1 MKKFTAIIITLLV
14 IMSLCACS
22 STTETTAPTI
32 PEAVDVAN
40 PMFVKVGDVVTIDG
54 VEWNA
59 SVMFYNQ
66 NTEQIICNDNHSY
79 FVVNRVNMHIFYVY
93 STYGQSGV
101 AYAFDTGLIY
111 EGDIIVDGTNTIV
124 PTN

>member
-1 MKKFTAIIITLLV
+1 MKKFIAIILTLVV
-14 IMSLCACS
+14 ILSLCACS
-22 STTETTAPTI
+22 STTETPAPTI
-32 PEAVDVAN
+32 PEVVDVAN

-59 SVMFYNQ
+59 SMMFYNQ
-66 NTEQIICNDNHSY
+66 NTEQIICNDNYSY

-93 STYGQSGV
+93 ATYGKSGV

-111 EGDIIVDGTNTIV
+111 EGDIVVDGTNTIV